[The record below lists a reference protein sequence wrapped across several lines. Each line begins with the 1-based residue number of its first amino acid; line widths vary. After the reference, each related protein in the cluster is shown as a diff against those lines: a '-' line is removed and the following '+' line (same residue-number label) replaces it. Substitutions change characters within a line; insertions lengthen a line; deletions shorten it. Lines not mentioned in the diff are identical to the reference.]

1 MTSPTDFD
9 PIDFLEMAVDTPSHE
24 NVDAMRELLR
34 ETLDAHGVE
43 SRIDEAGNV
52 LASRGSGSPHL
63 VLNTHVDT
71 VSPHVPLERDDGIV
85 RGRGSCDAK
94 GPLAA
99 MLGAFLAV
107 ESPPGQVTLAVTP
120 DEETGS
126 TGAIALDLGADAYVV
141 GEPTGLDVCNAAR
154 GRTLGTVTVR
164 GANAHAAEPEAG
176 VNAITAAGTVL
187 AALGGFDERPGA
199 PPAHPSLGGPT
210 LTPTVIDGG
219 GATNQVPDECR
230 ITIDRRT
237 IPPETPDAF
246 AVAMNDYLRT
256 AVPDVDATYEHVPR
270 ENPFSEAFE
279 TPENHPIVGALQA
292 SGAGAVRPFT
302 AATEASFFALDT
314 PTVVFGPGELV
325 DDDGPVA
332 HAPREYVRTD
342 EVYAAL
348 ETLIGTIRT
357 FQG

>member
-1 MTSPTDFD
+1 MTPPTGFD
-9 PIDFLEMAVDTPSHE
+9 PIDFLETAVDTPSHE
-24 NVDAMRELLR
+24 DVDEMQSLLS
-34 ETLDAHGVE
+34 ETLRSHGVA

-52 LASRGSGSPHL
+52 LASRGNGSPHL

-71 VSPHVPLERDDGIV
+71 VPPHVPLDRDDGIV

-99 MLGAFLAV
+99 MLGAFLAI
-107 ESPPGQVTLAVTP
+107 ESPPGRVTLAVTP

-126 TGAIALDLGADAYVV
+126 TGAISLDLDADAYVV

-187 AALGGFDERPGA
+187 AALDGFDERPEA
-199 PPAHPSLGGPT
+199 PPAHPTLGEPT

-237 IPPETPDAF
+237 IPPETPDGF
-246 AVAMNDYLRT
+246 ASAMNDYLRS
-256 AVPDVDATYEHVPR
+256 AVPDVDASYEHVPR

-279 TPENHPIVGALQA
+279 TPADHPLVRALQA
-292 SGAGAVRPFT
+292 GGAGDVRPFS
-302 AATEASFFALDT
+302 AATEASFFALDA

-325 DDDGPVA
+325 DDEGPVA
-332 HAPREYVRTD
+332 HAQREYVLVD
-342 EVYAAL
+342 EVNAAL
-348 ETLIGTIRT
+348 ETLVRTIRT
-357 FQG
+357 FRG